1 MPMADATSLREH
13 KKRQTRNALAD
24 AAFDIVR
31 TQGAERLTAEAIADR
46 AGVSRRTFFNYF
58 PSVDAAVAQSVE
70 QLLDQLTETLD
81 SRPSDEVVWDTLEA
95 MLSGPEGSAL
105 MERIA
110 VLGAAGEHS
119 AARHLAHDHVQAF
132 VDWLAQ
138 WLTTR
143 LGPDT
148 NEVYAVTL
156 AATVAAAAEATL
168 RVWFRRTGGQ
178 ITPKSLAL
186 HQELLVQALTLL
198 RTGFD
203 EGTR

>member
-1 MPMADATSLREH
+1 MPLAELTSLREH
-13 KKRQTRNALAD
+13 KKQQTRTALAD

-31 TQGAERLTAEAIADR
+31 TEGVDRLTAEAIADR

-70 QLLDQLTETLD
+70 QLLEQLTDALRA
-81 SRPSDEVVWDTLEA
+81 RPSDEGIWDTLEVILA
-95 MLSGPEGSAL
+95 GPEGSAI
-105 MERIA
+105 MERVA

-132 VDWLAQ
+132 VDWLGR

-148 NEVYAVTL
+148 DEVYAVTL
-156 AATVAAAAEATL
+156 AAAVAAAAEAAL
-168 RVWFRRTGGQ
+168 KIWVRRTGGQ
-178 ITPKSLAL
+178 ITPKSLTL
-186 HQELLVQALTLL
+186 HRDLLVQSLTLL
-198 RTGFD
+198 RTGF
-203 EGTR
+203 EGGAR

>member
-70 QLLDQLTETLD
+70 QLLDQLTATLD

-178 ITPKSLAL
+178 ITPRSLAL